1 MIDKINRELNN
12 IFNKNNWKI
21 NQNEFT
27 IGKPSQI
34 VFGEFTTNIALVYA
48 KKLNLKP
55 YELAQKIIDQFNFEE
70 LKMQEI
76 KIMGPGFINF
86 YLKPSYYSEQV
97 KNIFLNPEFGK
108 QTRKKQTI
116 NVEYVS
122 ANPTGFLHIA
132 HARGAVLGDC
142 LSNILDY
149 SGYDVVREY
158 YINDNGSQIDRLAIS
173 IYVRYHQEFGVNLEL
188 PGDSYRGE
196 DIIWGAKE
204 IIAQYNDKFLNVS
217 YEKCQEE
224 LKKIATQIMLDRIK
238 KDLSKLGIQFDIW
251 FSEKSLYIEGLIEK
265 QLNNLKGIYKKNG
278 AKWLATS
285 QYGDDKDR
293 VLLKSNGEGTYFL
306 SDTIYHTIKAHREP
320 KPIKLIDIWG
330 ADHIGYIK
338 RVETALQLQG
348 LNDILEVITIQ
359 LVKIIKDGQEVKM
372 SKRKGTSLFMSELID
387 QVGKETT
394 RFFLVNRSNTSSIEF
409 DLDLANLKTNDNPI
423 YIIQYAH
430 ARICQLIS
438 KSSLKNEINCNNL
451 NYTEKEYPLIS
462 LMIKFESMIIDI
474 AKNYKV
480 HLLVQYL
487 INLAKEFNS
496 FYSNCKILGSS
507 KENELLC
514 LVKACG
520 NIIKIG
526 LNLLGIKAKEQM

>member
-1 MIDKINRELNN
+1 MIDKINQELKN
-12 IFNKNNWKI
+12 IFIKNNWEI

-27 IGKPSQI
+27 IEKPQQI
-34 VFGEFTTNIALVYA
+34 SFGEFTTNIALVYA
-48 KKLNLKP
+48 KKLNFKP
-55 YELAQKIIDQFNFEE
+55 YELAQKIIEQFDFES
-70 LKMQEI
+70 LMIKEI

-86 YLKPSYYSEQV
+86 YLQPSYYSEQV
-97 KNIFLNPEFGK
+97 KTIFLNQEFGK
-108 QTRKKQTI
+108 QKRKKQLI

-122 ANPTGFLHIA
+122 ANPTGFLHVA

-149 SGYDVVREY
+149 SGYDVIKEY
-158 YINDNGSQIDRLAIS
+158 YINDNGSQIDRLSIS
-173 IYVRYHQEFGVNLEL
+173 IYARYHQELGINLEL
-188 PGDSYRGE
+188 PEDSYRGD

-204 IIAQYNDKFLNVS
+204 IISKYGNRFLNIP
-217 YEKCQEE
+217 YEQCKNE
-224 LKKIATQIMLDRIK
+224 LKFISTQIMLDRIK
-238 KDLSKLGIQFDIW
+238 EDLTKLGIHFDIW
-251 FSEKSLYIEGLIEK
+251 FSEKSLYVEGKIEK
-265 QLNNLKGIYKKNG
+265 QLNELKGIYEKDG
-278 AKWLATS
+278 AKWLSTS
-285 QYGDDKDR
+285 EYGDDKDR

-320 KPIKLIDIWG
+320 RPIKLIDIWG

-348 LNDILEVITIQ
+348 LENILEVITIQ

-372 SKRKGTSLFMSELID
+372 SKRKGTSLFMSELIE

-409 DLDLANLKTNDNPI
+409 DLDLANMKTNDNPI

-430 ARICQLIS
+430 ARICQLIN
-438 KSSLKNEINCNNL
+438 KSSLKNEINCHNL
-451 NYTEKEYPLIS
+451 SYTENEYSLIN
-462 LMIKFESMIIDI
+462 LMTKFESIIIDI

-480 HLLVQYL
+480 HLLTQYL
-487 INLAKEFNS
+487 IALAKEFNS
-496 FYSNCKILGSS
+496 FYSNCKINGTSR
-507 KENELLC
+507 ENDLLC
-514 LVKACG
+514 LAKACG

-526 LNLLGIKAKEQM
+526 LNLLGISAKEQM